1 MVSPIIAAGLGKL
14 ATTVGK
20 KAAKKFVKVKDLE
33 GFVKSLKKKKT
44 KTKDDIDN
52 IKKGED
58 ILDKKRNEEGLQLFR
73 ELKKAR
79 GGSKKYTRNEGQTT
93 RERKMNMYRDMIED
107 SKRENPTTI
116 DSEATVR
123 MKARGGKVKYN
134 VGGIVNPSYG
144 TDFDDR

>member
-93 RERKMNMYRDMIED
+93 QERKMNMYRNRIE
-107 SKRENPTTI
+107 ENPTTI

-134 VGGIVNPSYG
+134 VGGIVNPSFSNKFRG
-144 TDFDDR
+144 